1 MAEGADF
8 LMVKPAL
15 AYLDLVRDTKT
26 AYPNHP
32 LFVYQVSGE
41 YAMIYHGAQA
51 AAFDLKTILT
61 ETLTSMR
68 RAGQLLKQTQENQSS
83 DGFVFVYIGADVIIS
98 YFTPQILEWL
108 QRK

>member
-1 MAEGADF
+1 
-8 LMVKPAL
+8 MVKPAL
-15 AYLDLVRDTKT
+15 AYLDLVRETKT
-26 AYPNHP
+26 AYPDHP

-51 AAFDLKTILT
+51 AAFDLKTILN

-68 RAGQLLKQTQENQSS
+68 RAGVFQQKKNQRRLYYY
-83 DGFVFVYIGADVIIS
+83 FLFLFVYAGADVIIT

-108 QRK
+108 Q